1 MPKGKI
7 WNKNVNRKITKTA
20 MKHVLRASNDKVHSI
35 IRFYSLLNQSLK
47 WNRTRCILTLD
58 SQLLFMFSIN
68 YRLKIST
75 LAFLAIPIHPKLY
88 VFIVSNSF
96 FSLKITCTKK
106 ILAATQKM
114 LLSSEIWK
122 VPSTKEVDWIKF
134 TW

>member
-68 YRLKIST
+68 YRPKIST

-96 FSLKITCTKK
+96 FFSQNHLYKKNPYSDTKDVTIK
-106 ILAATQKM
+106 WNMK
-114 LLSSEIWK
+114 
-122 VPSTKEVDWIKF
+122 STKHKRSRLN
-134 TW
+134 

>member
-35 IRFYSLLNQSLK
+35 IRFYSLLNQSLR

-96 FSLKITCTKK
+96 FSQNHLCEKKPCSDTKDVTIK
-106 ILAATQKM
+106 WNM
-114 LLSSEIWK
+114 R
-122 VPSTKEVDWIKF
+122 STKHKRSRLN
-134 TW
+134 